1 MSLFN
6 DGLRAFTAGAA
17 CWVFHAAT
25 ALAGE
30 THVSI
35 HNFMFMP
42 DTITI
47 PAGTTVEW
55 QNDDTSPHTVTSLD
69 GTFHSSALDT
79 KDKFSFNFEK
89 AGTFEYFCRL
99 HPRMKGRVV
108 VAP

>member
-6 DGLRAFTAGAA
+6 EGLRAFTAGAA
-17 CWVFHAAT
+17 CWVFHAVP

-42 DTITI
+42 DTITV
-47 PAGTTVEW
+47 PAGTTVVW
-55 QNDDTSPHTVTSLD
+55 QNDDTSPHTVTSVD

-79 KDKFSFNFEK
+79 KDKFSFTFDK

-99 HPRMKGRVV
+99 HPFMKGRVV
-108 VAP
+108 IAP